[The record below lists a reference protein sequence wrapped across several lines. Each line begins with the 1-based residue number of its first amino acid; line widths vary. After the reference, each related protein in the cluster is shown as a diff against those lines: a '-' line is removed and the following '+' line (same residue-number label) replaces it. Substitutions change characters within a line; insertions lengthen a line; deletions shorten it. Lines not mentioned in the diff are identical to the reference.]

1 MIHCVFQK
9 EVPVRRTAP
18 SIFPVLGVIVLG
30 LLSTVAQ
37 VSPPAKASPSPARH
51 GLFALDEDLQAL
63 AERVGPSVVTIE
75 VIGLATVQDPETRQT
90 TYIAKQQG
98 VGSGIIVD
106 SSGYILTN
114 AHVVE
119 HATSVSVLVFRHR
132 NQRAGGIEEGE
143 RFPAKILGRDAFT
156 DLALIKVEATDLPAL
171 KLADSDHVHVGQL
184 ALAFGSPLG
193 LENTVTM
200 GVISST
206 QRQLN
211 GSTPVVYLQTD
222 AAINP
227 GNSGGP
233 LVDIR
238 GEVIGINTMIA
249 SQSGGS
255 EGVGFSIPSNMIRL
269 VYEQLRKHGHVRRG
283 SVGIIARELTST
295 LASGLG
301 VAPQSGIILEDV
313 VPNSSAD
320 HSGLHPGDILLAVDG
335 KPSQDPRALS
345 VLLFQ
350 KKIGDVVAFKVQRG
364 VQVLTLDVPITERA
378 GDPESILDPTQS
390 ASNII
395 PKLGV
400 VAIQITDSVAQLI
413 PSTRS
418 PGGVLVTALTAGGN
432 ASLFDLRPGD
442 VLHFL
447 NRTPLDSLETLRK
460 VLASLKPGDPMVF
473 SIERGGQLMYIAFN
487 NPE

>member
-1 MIHCVFQK
+1 M
-9 EVPVRRTAP
+9 RRGAA
-18 SIFPVLGVIVLG
+18 IQVLGVVILG
-30 LLSTVAQ
+30 AIFAAAQ
-37 VSPPAKASPSPARH
+37 VSPPASKAAPVKH
-51 GLFALDEDLQAL
+51 GLYALDEDLQAL
-63 AERVGPSVVTIE
+63 AEHVGPSVVSIE
-75 VIGLATVQDPETRQT
+75 VTGLTTVQDPSTRQT
-90 TYIAKQQG
+90 NYIAKEQG

-106 SSGYILTN
+106 ASGYILTN

-119 HATSVSVLVFRHR
+119 HATAISVLVFRHR
-132 NQRAGGIEEGE
+132 GRQASGIEDSE
-143 RFPAKILGRDAFT
+143 RFPAKVVGRDTLT
-156 DLALIKVEATDLPAL
+156 DLALIKVEATGLPAL
-171 KLADSDHVHVGQL
+171 KLADSDQVHVGQI

-211 GSTPVVYLQTD
+211 SATPVVYLQTD

-233 LVDIR
+233 LVNIH
-238 GEVIGINTMIA
+238 GEVIGINTLIA

-269 VYEQLRKHGHVRRG
+269 VYEQLRVHGHVRRG
-283 SVGIIARELTST
+283 SIGIIARGITLT
-295 LASGLG
+295 LADGLG
-301 VAPQSGIILEDV
+301 LGRQSGVILEDV

-320 HSGLHPGDILLAVDG
+320 HSGLRPGDILLAVDG
-335 KPSQDPRALS
+335 KSFQDPRVLS
-345 VLLFQ
+345 ALLFQ
-350 KKIGDVVAFKVQRG
+350 KKIGDVAIFKVLRG
-364 VQVLTLDVPITERA
+364 KESLTIDVPVAERE

-390 ASNII
+390 AGNII
-395 PKLGV
+395 LKLGV

-413 PSTRS
+413 PPTRIS
-418 PGGVLVTALTAGGN
+418 GGILVTALTAGGN

-447 NRTPLDSLETLRK
+447 NRTPLDSVETLRRA
-460 VLASLKPGDPMVF
+460 LTGLKPGDPVVF
-473 SIERGGQLMYIAFN
+473 SMERGGQLNFIAFN